1 MGFNDIIEVVLGSVV
16 AILGY
21 FLKMIHSDVKSN
33 TEKVGECKGKME
45 TLETQIAHEKE
56 MRNEAMNNIMLLLN
70 EIKQD
75 LKELKK

>member
-1 MGFNDIIEVVLGSVV
+1 MGLNDIIEVVLGSVV

-21 FLKMIHSDVKSN
+21 FLKMIHADVKSN
-33 TEKVGECKGKME
+33 TEKVGECKGRMA
-45 TLETQIAHEKE
+45 TLETQIEHEKE
-56 MRNEAMNNIMLLLN
+56 MRNEGMNNIMNLLT